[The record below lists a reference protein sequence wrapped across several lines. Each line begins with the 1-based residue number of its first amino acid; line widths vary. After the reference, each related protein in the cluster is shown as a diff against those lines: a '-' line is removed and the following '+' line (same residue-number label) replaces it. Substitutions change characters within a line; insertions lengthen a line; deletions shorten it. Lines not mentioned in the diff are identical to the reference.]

1 MDPVDLEYMEY
12 MEDMLDQEDLVD
24 LEDLEGMVDLLD
36 MVADLP
42 WLFSRPWPWW
52 EGVWDPCPDL
62 RATG

>member
-1 MDPVDLEYMEY
+1 MDPEYMEY
-12 MEDMLDQEDLVD
+12 MLDQED

-42 WLFSRPWPWW
+42 WLYSRPWPWW

-62 RATG
+62 RATE